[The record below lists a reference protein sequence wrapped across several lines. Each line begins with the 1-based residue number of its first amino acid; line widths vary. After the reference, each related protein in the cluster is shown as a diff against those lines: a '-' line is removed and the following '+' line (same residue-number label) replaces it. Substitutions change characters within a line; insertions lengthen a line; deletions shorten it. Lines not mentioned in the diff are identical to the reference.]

1 MKKYISV
8 SYLLDVNFDEL
19 SQYVQKKLAM
29 YYIRH
34 SRLVNQKDKDKVTK
48 ELTSFADNF
57 SFFLE
62 NTRFWKKSLKLHKDP
77 KLVDFLTDLI
87 WNQPPFEKLS
97 ICISANLFFKS
108 NQALWDTLHDINFDF
123 ALNTFDWH
131 DEFSFGEDANHLI
144 QNLHNQE
151 ADQWIFD
158 TLIRHFDKKLTS
170 SSKFDW
176 NDEFIFKKDVNQLIK
191 FLHTLETDKW
201 TFDTLIRH
209 FNKKLS
215 SSSHQE

>member
-29 YYIRH
+29 YYVRH
-34 SRLVNQKDKDKVTK
+34 SRLVNQKAKDKVTK

-62 NTRFWKKSLKLHKDP
+62 NTEFWKKSLKSYKPP
-77 KLVDFLTDLI
+77 KLEDFLKHLI
-87 WNQPPFEKLS
+87 RNRPPFEKVS
-97 ICISANLFFKS
+97 ICISAHLFFKT
-108 NQALWDTLHDINFDF
+108 NQALWDILHDIRKDFDV
-123 ALNTFDWH
+123 NTFDWPNKFNNKR
-131 DEFSFGEDANHLI
+131 DVSLLI

-151 ADQWIFD
+151 TDQWIFD

-170 SSKFDW
+170 SS
-176 NDEFIFKKDVNQLIK
+176 
-191 FLHTLETDKW
+191 
-201 TFDTLIRH
+201 
-209 FNKKLS
+209 
-215 SSSHQE
+215 HQK